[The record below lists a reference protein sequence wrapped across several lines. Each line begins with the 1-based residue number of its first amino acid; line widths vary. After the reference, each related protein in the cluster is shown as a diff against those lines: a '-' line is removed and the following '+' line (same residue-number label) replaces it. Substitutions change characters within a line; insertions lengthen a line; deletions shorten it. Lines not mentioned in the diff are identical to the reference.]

1 MNLSGVQSY
10 HRSDSNDDSNRSI
23 KKKNKKL
30 PEPALLE
37 RLPNDDFSRDVTAV
51 AMDDR
56 FYLIGQVDGTLA
68 AVYISNGNN
77 VFKKS
82 ISKSPITAVACE
94 EKDDSDN
101 QIFYAGDEEGNLY
114 TVNKKGAVVKTA
126 SIPERKGNIHII
138 ANKDKYQIYVYT
150 CKGSQSL
157 SHTTTDFRKG
167 NFTTS
172 TANYSVD
179 GDGTFHKKKGSG
191 DYDVIQFNART
202 PSKVVACVGMEFGKK
217 VGDYEE
223 VLAYA
228 IVDDEYENLV
238 EDGTADKKFK
248 VYNNGNLVRD
258 LEFKS
263 PVKQIMSCRHHD
275 GDAQADDIYIMTWN
289 GIVYRINGTQLA
301 DPNVEDKDLDIMEA
315 VRIEGVEGDGEDDDR
330 GEFRGFCAYNDKVVV
345 FGNDGIFAAKVN
357 K

>member
-1 MNLSGVQSY
+1 MGFLKG
-10 HRSDSNDDSNRSI
+10 
-23 KKKNKKL
+23 
-30 PEPALLE
+30 PAPRTKDQLNITMTSELK
-37 RLPNDDFSRDVTAV
+37 RLPNNDFNRDVTAV
-51 AMDDR
+51 AMDER
-56 FYLIGQVDGTLA
+56 FYLIGRVDGTLA

-82 ISKSPITAVACE
+82 ISNSPITAVACE
-94 EKDDSDN
+94 EKDDADN
-101 QIFYAGDEEGNLY
+101 QIFYCGDEKGNLF
-114 TVNKKGAVVKTA
+114 TVNKKGKTVKET

-191 DYDVIQFNART
+191 DYDCIQFNART
-202 PSKVVACVGMEFGKK
+202 PSRVVATCAMEFGKK
-217 VGDYEE
+217 VGNYEE

-228 IVDDEYENLV
+228 IIDDEYENLV

-248 VYNNGNLVRD
+248 VLNNGREVRNI
-258 LEFKS
+258 EFKA
-263 PVKQIMSCRHHD
+263 PVKQIMSCRHHEV
-275 GDAQADDIYIMTWN
+275 GSSDDVYILLWN
-289 GIVYRINGTQLA
+289 GSIYRINGSKLA
-301 DPNVEDKDLDIMEA
+301 DPNVEDGSLGMEL
-315 VRIEGVEGDGEDDDR
+315 VTKQDDDQDDGSDDDDDR
-330 GEFRGFCAYNDKVVV
+330 GEFRGFCVYNKRICVY
-345 FGNDGIFAAKVN
+345 GNDGLFTAVIQ
-357 K
+357 